1 LHPALEAFERL
12 GARPWADRA
21 RAELRASGER
31 LRPRKATAH
40 EQLTPQELQVSI
52 AATEGLSNKEI
63 GARLFLSPKTVEFHL
78 GRAYRKLDV
87 RSRAQLIKLFA
98 AEPAAVERLRA

>member
-1 LHPALEAFERL
+1 
-12 GARPWADRA
+12 
-21 RAELRASGER
+21 
-31 LRPRKATAH
+31 
-40 EQLTPQELQVSI
+40 
-52 AATEGLSNKEI
+52 LSNKEI